1 MHLKYG
7 RPAFPLRF
15 ERRVMFFRME
25 VLLHLQHVVGAGA
38 IGEGRDFVD
47 LFSRAVKDVEG
58 LPSDLVNF
66 RR

>member
-1 MHLKYG
+1 
-7 RPAFPLRF
+7 
-15 ERRVMFFRME
+15 MFFRME